1 MNKKRELTFGE
12 AINEAQIQAMQLNK
26 NVFITGLQPEKTGN
40 VFGTC
45 KNILKKFGKKRI
57 FPSPTSEQGVTALAA
72 GASINGLRPIV
83 IHERVDFMAYTFEQF
98 ANWISLWSFKSAG
111 KSKVPLV
118 IRAMIG
124 KNWGQGPQHGKT
136 LHSSFS
142 YLPGVH
148 VVMPS
153 SPSEAKG
160 LLLSSIMSDDPV
172 IFLEYRALYNT
183 KEHVDTK
190 PYFIELSCPRKRLSG
205 DDVTVIAA
213 GAAVLTS
220 IQASKMLEKRNI
232 KIDLFDLRSI
242 TGMKMDLIYESV
254 KKTKKVL
261 LVEDGW
267 SKGGYAS
274 EIITMILEK
283 GIKLTCEP
291 KRICWPD
298 SHLPMSKPLEDNF
311 YFTAQDIFKACVA
324 LSKKNKK

>member
-1 MNKKRELTFGE
+1 MIKRELTFGE

-40 VFGTC
+40 IFGTC

-57 FPSPTSEQGVTALAA
+57 FPSPTSEQGITSLAA
-72 GASINGLRPIV
+72 GAAINGLRPI
-83 IHERVDFMAYTFEQF
+83 ITHERVDFMAYTFDQF

-111 KSKVPLV
+111 KSKMPLV

-172 IFLEYRALYNT
+172 IFLEYRSLYNT
-183 KEHVDTK
+183 KEHVDVN
-190 PYFIELSCPRKRLSG
+190 PYFIELRKPRKRLDG
-205 DDVTVIAA
+205 KDITVVAA
-213 GAAVLTS
+213 GASVLTCL
-220 IQASKMLEKRNI
+220 QASNI
-232 KIDLFDLRSI
+232 LKKKNINIELFDLRTLTSI
-242 TGMKMDLIYESV
+242 KMEKIFSSI
-254 KKTKKVL
+254 KKTQRILV
-261 LVEDGW
+261 VEDGW
-267 SKGGYAS
+267 LRGGYGS
-274 EIITMILEK
+274 EIITMVLEQ
-283 GIKLTCEP
+283 GLTLKSNP
-291 KRICWPD
+291 KRISWPN
-298 SHLPMSKPLEDNF
+298 SHLPMSQPLEKNF
-311 YFTAQDIFKACVA
+311 YFTSKDISEACVK
-324 LSKKNKK
+324 LVTK